1 MGPKLNVRIF
11 SATYFLTS
19 LRRCRLGVLNVDKFI
34 MILIMKNWPS
44 DARSGCLLPNQ
55 TLQEFLDV
63 EDELF
68 DDYKEE
74 LEKACYLEDDLH
86 K

>member
-1 MGPKLNVRIF
+1 M
-11 SATYFLTS
+11 
-19 LRRCRLGVLNVDKFI
+19 
-34 MILIMKNWPS
+34 IMKNWPS
-44 DARSGCLLPNQ
+44 DARSGCLLPSR

-63 EDELF
+63 EDELI

-74 LEKACYLEDDLH
+74 LEKACYLEDDSH